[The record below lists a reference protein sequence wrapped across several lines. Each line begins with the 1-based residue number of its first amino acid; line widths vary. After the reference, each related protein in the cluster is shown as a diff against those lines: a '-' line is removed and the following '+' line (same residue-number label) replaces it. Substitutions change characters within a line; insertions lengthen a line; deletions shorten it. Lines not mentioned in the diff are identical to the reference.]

1 MSSPIAK
8 RFLLSIPIV
17 CLFCLLVPKLSQ
29 GSTELKGFKPFQ
41 KLQEQFQDPVKPSL
55 INHPSNH
62 QSQDVQNFHADALL
76 KSGVINPVDTSHTT
90 APRALIGLTQCP
102 RSPNQFTGHIRL
114 PNLLY
119 NISMSPRSARSKET
133 RTFWNPTILA
143 LPYWAENQYL
153 IVNMVTSHGEP
164 YRRNVLCEAN
174 ICNPQSQRANNSR
187 ERTCTDNDLEVL
199 GPNGGLRCVTPPIEV
214 DVPPTPAERCDG
226 IEQLLADIPGFHD
239 PRLFYSGRG
248 EPILMVVSQSR
259 YACIGLWAIDLRVPY
274 PDIQE
279 AFSSSPRRLG
289 PGPLMSYPTLTEL
302 TRNPLRTRRSY
313 EKNWV
318 MFSPSPSTSYLQYE
332 LNSTTRT
339 FAQLIGA
346 GLTTTNETD
355 PLEESCLSEPTPD
368 EVDSGH
374 FMAGASWHQATPAL
388 KLVLCTRT
396 NSTCINNSEESVF
409 FAAIHRKHVNG
420 YGLPERYERYFVV
433 WSATRPFNML
443 AVSQHPILLRN
454 ETNRGWTPEE
464 IWDDVL
470 EARSENRTYW
480 GQFTY
485 TTTIAYAW
493 GREESDIREKN
504 NGYLDDEVILSVG
517 IDDQNGLY
525 AKVKVSE
532 LLQCLKICPGRM
544 PGW

>member
-1 MSSPIAK
+1 
-8 RFLLSIPIV
+8 
-17 CLFCLLVPKLSQ
+17 
-29 GSTELKGFKPFQ
+29 
-41 KLQEQFQDPVKPSL
+41 
-55 INHPSNH
+55 
-62 QSQDVQNFHADALL
+62 
-76 KSGVINPVDTSHTT
+76 
-90 APRALIGLTQCP
+90 
-102 RSPNQFTGHIRL
+102 
-114 PNLLY
+114 
-119 NISMSPRSARSKET
+119 
-133 RTFWNPTILA
+133 
-143 LPYWAENQYL
+143 
-153 IVNMVTSHGEP
+153 
-164 YRRNVLCEAN
+164 
-174 ICNPQSQRANNSR
+174 
-187 ERTCTDNDLEVL
+187 
-199 GPNGGLRCVTPPIEV
+199 
-214 DVPPTPAERCDG
+214 
-226 IEQLLADIPGFHD
+226 
-239 PRLFYSGRG
+239 
-248 EPILMVVSQSR
+248 
-259 YACIGLWAIDLRVPY
+259 
-274 PDIQE
+274 
-279 AFSSSPRRLG
+279 
-289 PGPLMSYPTLTEL
+289 MSYPTLTEL